1 MCTRQLMEASLVYHT
16 VQKKYKKK
24 HKGKATENKEPDM
37 LKRNGKRSQK
47 FIESVLKDDKTRKKT
62 CNSN

>member
-1 MCTRQLMEASLVYHT
+1 VHSTAYGSQLSLPYCT
-16 VQKKYKKK
+16 KKYKKK